1 MQKKMPAFTISVYIK
16 SLYSGNHLH
25 RKISTRIK
33 KNMSYSYSSLINDV
47 DVALQV
53 HMRSIINY
61 SLQSKK
67 RQSENQQV

>member
-1 MQKKMPAFTISVYIK
+1 MPAFTISVYIK

-33 KNMSYSYSSLINDV
+33 KNMSYSYSSLMDDV